1 MAIEMQHILV
11 TLLFALGFGMLNI
24 YIRYPDNWLDVSAK
38 LAAFFMMLA
47 SLGWAVYLAM
57 RWMW

>member
-11 TLLFALGFGMLNI
+11 TLLFALGFGMLNVW
-24 YIRYPDNWLDVSAK
+24 IRRPDNWFDTSVK
-38 LAAFFMMLA
+38 LLAFIMMLA
-47 SLGWAVYLAM
+47 SLGWAVYLGL